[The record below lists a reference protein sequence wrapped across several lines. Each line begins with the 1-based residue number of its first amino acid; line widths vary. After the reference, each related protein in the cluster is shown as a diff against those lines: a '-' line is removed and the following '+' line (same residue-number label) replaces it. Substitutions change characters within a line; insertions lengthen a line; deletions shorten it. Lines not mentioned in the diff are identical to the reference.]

1 MSNNRLWTGLA
12 LVNHLGARL
21 SGQLPAGVDGISI
34 DTRSLEEGDLFF
46 AIMGENSDGHDYVA
60 AAFEAGAAA
69 AVVDEAHAD
78 GLLGAGPLYVVND
91 VLASLES
98 LGRAAR
104 SRTGADIIAVTGSA
118 GKTST
123 KEALRVVLSKVAPT
137 HASIAS
143 YNNHWGVPLSL
154 ARMPVSTRFGIFEI
168 GMNHPGEI
176 TPLTAMVRPNVAII
190 TTIAPVHLAAFSSVD
205 EIAEAKAEIF
215 SGMEPHGVAIINR
228 DVPQFERLRALAR
241 ESQATEFLSFGES
254 EEAGARLL
262 SISEEAGHSIVE
274 ASILD
279 TFIRYRIGAP
289 GRHMA
294 VNSLAVLLAARAV
307 GVELTDAAA
316 ALAGFHPPS
325 GRGSRIELPVE
336 GGTITVI
343 DESYNANPASMRAA
357 ITLLGAAEPSA
368 GGRRIVV
375 LGDMLELGEQ
385 ENQLHAGLA
394 DTVAGQEIDLV
405 FAVGQRMK
413 YLYDAVPRERQALWT
428 QASADMREP
437 LLDELRAGDVVMI
450 KGSNGVRMAALVKA
464 IEERFAQDN
473 GLPEQEP
480 VSE

>member
-1 MSNNRLWTGLA
+1 MSEIKLWTGLA
-12 LVNHLGARL
+12 LVNHLQARI
-21 SGQLPAGVDGISI
+21 SGQLPAGVGGISI
-34 DTRSLEEGDLFF
+34 DTRSLEAGDLFF
-46 AIMGENSDGHDYVA
+46 AITGENSDGHDYVA
-60 AAFEAGAAA
+60 TAFEAGAAA

-78 GLLGAGPLYVVND
+78 RLLGSGPLYVVHD
-91 VLASLES
+91 VLAAMEN

-104 SRTGADIIAVTGSA
+104 ARTGADIIAVTGSA

-123 KEALRVVLSKVAPT
+123 KEALRVVLSKFAPT

-168 GMNHPGEI
+168 GMNHAGEI
-176 TPLTAMVRPNVAII
+176 TPLTGMVRPNVAII
-190 TTIAPVHLAAFSSVD
+190 TTIAPVHLAAFASVD

-228 DVPQFERLRALAR
+228 DVPQFERLRAVAR
-241 ESQATEFLSFGES
+241 QSQASEFLSFGES

-262 SISEEAGHSIVE
+262 SVSEEGASTIVE

-279 TFIRYRIGAP
+279 THIRYRIGAP

-294 VNSLAVLLAARAV
+294 INSLAVLLAARAV
-307 GVELTDAAA
+307 GIELQDAAS
-316 ALAGFHPPS
+316 ALADFRPPS
-325 GRGSRIELPVE
+325 GRGSRIEVPFD
-336 GGTITVI
+336 GGRITVI

-357 ITLLGAAEPSA
+357 IALLGATGTPG
-368 GGRRIVV
+368 GGRRIAV

-394 DTVAGQEIDLV
+394 DTIAVQGIDLV
-405 FAVGQRMK
+405 FAAGPRMK
-413 YLYDAVPRERQALWT
+413 HLYDAVPEHRRALWT
-428 QASADMREP
+428 QTSADMREA

-450 KGSNGVRMAALVKA
+450 KGSNGSRMGPLVKA
-464 IEERFAQDN
+464 IQERFSGENHPTGDQAAQ
-473 GLPEQEP
+473 
-480 VSE
+480 